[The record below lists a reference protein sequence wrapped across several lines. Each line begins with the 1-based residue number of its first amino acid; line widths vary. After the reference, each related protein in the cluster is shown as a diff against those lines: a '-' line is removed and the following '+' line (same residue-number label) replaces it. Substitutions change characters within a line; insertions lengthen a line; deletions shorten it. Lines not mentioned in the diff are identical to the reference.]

1 MASKASRFRSRIAVA
16 VPTLAGL
23 ILAGAFVLPSRA
35 AESYVIPSSDGYGI
49 SDCMHAGTDC
59 GRVIADS
66 WCESH
71 GHAHVLA
78 FGTVEDVTG
87 AIRAST
93 VGQTVAQDGAAG
105 DIVIRCGD

>member
-1 MASKASRFRSRIAVA
+1 MATTTQRLRVVA
-16 VPTLAGL
+16 TAMLAPLLAGL
-23 ILAGAFVLPSRA
+23 ALMPAALAPAHA

-49 SDCMHAGTDC
+49 EECMHAGVDC
-59 GRVIADS
+59 GRVVADG

-87 AIRAST
+87 SVQASAAP
-93 VGQTVAQDGAAG
+93 QAAAAAAG
-105 DIVIRCGD
+105 DIMVRCGD

>member
-1 MASKASRFRSRIAVA
+1 MAFTALSLRLCA
-16 VPTLAGL
+16 
-23 ILAGAFVLPSRA
+23 AGALLTASFSLPA
-35 AESYVIPSSDGYGI
+35 HAGENYVIPSSDGYGI
-49 SDCMHAGTDC
+49 GDCMHAGMDC

-87 AIRAST
+87 AIQASNKPQVT
-93 VGQTVAQDGAAG
+93 TGNPG
-105 DIVIRCGD
+105 DIEIRCGD

>member
-1 MASKASRFRSRIAVA
+1 MAYKAQTFRAAAIA
-16 VPTLAGL
+16 AGL
-23 ILAGAFVLPSRA
+23 ALAAAALPARA
-35 AESYVIPSSDGYGI
+35 AENYVIPSSDGYGI
-49 SDCMHAGTDC
+49 SDCMHSGVDC

-87 AIRAST
+87 SIQAST
-93 VGQTVAQDGAAG
+93 QAEPAKAAPG

>member
-1 MASKASRFRSRIAVA
+1 MAFTAPRSIAAAASLALAVVA
-16 VPTLAGL
+16 TLPA
-23 ILAGAFVLPSRA
+23 RA
-35 AESYVIPSSDGYGI
+35 AENYVIPSSDGYGI
-49 SDCMHAGTDC
+49 SDCMHAGVDC

-78 FGTVEDVTG
+78 FGTVDDVTG
-87 AIRAST
+87 SVQAST
-93 VGQTVAQDGAAG
+93 KPEPVAAAPG

>member
-1 MASKASRFRSRIAVA
+1 MAFSAHCFRGLAVA
-16 VPTLAGL
+16 LFVAGS
-23 ILAGAFVLPSRA
+23 ILPGHAS
-35 AESYVIPSSDGYGI
+35 ENYVIPSSDGYGI
-49 SDCMHAGTDC
+49 GDCMHAGMDC

-87 AIRAST
+87 SIQAST
-93 VGQTVAQDGAAG
+93 KPEPVKAAPG
-105 DIVIRCGD
+105 DILIRCGD

>member
-1 MASKASRFRSRIAVA
+1 MALQASITRAVA
-16 VPTLAGL
+16 IAAGL
-23 ILAGAFVLPSRA
+23 ALAA
-35 AESYVIPSSDGYGI
+35 AATPAAAGENYVIPSSDGYGI
-49 SDCMHAGTDC
+49 SDCMHSGVDC

-78 FGTVEDVTG
+78 YGTVDDVTG
-87 AIRAST
+87 SIQAST
-93 VGQTVAQDGAAG
+93 KPEPVKAAPG

>member
-1 MASKASRFRSRIAVA
+1 MAFSAHCLRGLAAALFLSTLVPSAQAS
-16 VPTLAGL
+16 
-23 ILAGAFVLPSRA
+23 
-35 AESYVIPSSDGYGI
+35 ENYVIPSSDGYGI
-49 SDCMHAGTDC
+49 GDCMHAGMDC

-87 AIRAST
+87 SIQAST
-93 VGQTVAQDGAAG
+93 KPDPVKTAPG
-105 DIVIRCGD
+105 DILIRCGD

>member
-1 MASKASRFRSRIAVA
+1 MAFTAHILRAA
-16 VPTLAGL
+16 GLAGL
-23 ILAGAFVLPSRA
+23 LLASGALVPAHA
-35 AESYVIPSSDGYGI
+35 AENYVIPASDGYGI
-49 SDCMHAGTDC
+49 GECMHTGVDC

-87 AIRAST
+87 SIQAST
-93 VGQTVAQDGAAG
+93 KPEPVKAAPG

>member
-1 MASKASRFRSRIAVA
+1 MAVTAHTCRA
-16 VPTLAGL
+16 LALGL
-23 ILAGAFVLPSRA
+23 LLAAAAPARA
-35 AESYVIPSSDGYGI
+35 AENYVIPSSEGYGI
-49 SDCMHAGTDC
+49 GECMHGGSAC

-87 AIRAST
+87 TVQASAKPEALK
-93 VGQTVAQDGAAG
+93 GDPG